1 MRWLDSI
8 TISMDKNLSKL
19 LEIAENRGVWR
30 AAVHGVISLTMA
42 YRIAGTEPAQKI
54 KNLPGQQQNPSDRKD
69 KGRSLN
75 TSFNC
80 AVISSRDVL
89 EKESVTPWIREIIPE

>member
-1 MRWLDSI
+1 MENRRGPQCFSGHSDR
-8 TISMDKNLSKL
+8 TDL
-19 LEIAENRGVWR
+19 LERLPSETWVTF
-30 AAVHGVISLTMA
+30 SLTMA